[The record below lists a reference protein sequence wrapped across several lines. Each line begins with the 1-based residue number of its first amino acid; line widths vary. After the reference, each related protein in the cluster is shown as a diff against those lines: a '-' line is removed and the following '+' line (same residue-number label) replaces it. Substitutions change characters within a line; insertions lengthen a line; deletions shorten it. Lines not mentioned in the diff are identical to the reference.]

1 MMIKLYKGTRLRSRR
16 KHYIALAALWL
27 YTLLWLT
34 ALGAYA
40 YWFRELSVILKIVLL
55 APLVIGT
62 PALSDLFYPY
72 GKYQWEWQRDNER

>member
-1 MMIKLYKGTRLRSRR
+1 MIKLYKGARLRSRR

-27 YTLLWLT
+27 YTLLWLIG
-34 ALGAYA
+34 LGAYA
-40 YWFRELSVILKIVLL
+40 YWFQQLSALLKILLL
-55 APLVIGT
+55 APLVLGT